1 MKVRRE
7 RPTIVAWTMALA
19 ITMGMVYLATIGVGI
34 QKPIDR
40 AARERVT
47 QEITLSGVDVWLVE
61 LGEFEDETSAR
72 IAAARLT
79 ELGAAGV
86 VLAEDSCARV
96 LGAAYESE
104 ADAARIAER
113 LHDQDDLSAAVLARS
128 VPAVTMRITA
138 PQEDIDAIVG
148 ADTALR
154 AALRQAGTLALQI
167 DRGEIGARSARLLA
181 AVSRSELSSALKC
194 LKNVEGAQENTI
206 CSVLLSELQR
216 LSDDLGEIA
225 QCNSDGAALS
235 GRLRA
240 CQVRGILGLVCFMQ
254 NMQP

>member
-7 RPTIVAWTMALA
+7 RPTIVAGAMALA
-19 ITMGMVYLATIGVGI
+19 ITMGMVYLATIGVR
-34 QKPIDR
+34 QPVDR

-47 QEITLSGVDVWLVE
+47 QEITLSGVEVWLVE

-86 VLAEDSCARV
+86 VLTEDSCVRV

-113 LHDQDDLSAAVLARS
+113 LRDQDDLSSAVLARS

-194 LKNVEGAQENTI
+194 LKNVEGAQENAI
-206 CSVLLSELQR
+206 CSAFLSELQR
-216 LSDDLGEIA
+216 LSDDLGETA
-225 QCNSDGAALS
+225 QGNADGAALS

-240 CQVRGILGLVCFMQ
+240 CHVRGILGLINLMQ
-254 NMQP
+254 NMQA